1 MRQGHRPYSQLVVH
15 PQHSQIVVDRV
26 TALDCEKGCDLAGLH
41 DPLDVGRRG
50 RVFDLVSVFVEERLH
65 RVSKIQRPAYC
76 FRTWKIRGNPQRE
89 EWRMR
94 APLVQ
99 PWNIDVTYI
108 PPFGQVRKQSAGRWI
123 FETR

>member
-1 MRQGHRPYSQLVVH
+1 
-15 PQHSQIVVDRV
+15 
-26 TALDCEKGCDLAGLH
+26 
-41 DPLDVGRRG
+41 
-50 RVFDLVSVFVEERLH
+50 VFDLVSVFVEERLH

-76 FRTWKIRGNPQRE
+76 FRTWKVRGNPQRE

-108 PPFGQVRKQSAGRWI
+108 PPFGQVFPHHQYALNRIDVTVDSDRLRCQLARS
-123 FETR
+123 